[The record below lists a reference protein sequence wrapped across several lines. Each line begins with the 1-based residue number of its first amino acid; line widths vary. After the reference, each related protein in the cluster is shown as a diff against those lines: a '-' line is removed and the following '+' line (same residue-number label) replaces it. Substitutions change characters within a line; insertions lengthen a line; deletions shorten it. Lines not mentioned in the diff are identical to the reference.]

1 MEIVPNYPTPL
12 PRSLIGCNFLI
23 NLPAVHGTLIMGL
36 LDGSDVALHKTL
48 EVEDDD
54 KKTLTIPN
62 TTYGPWVKTDQ

>member
-1 MEIVPNYPTPL
+1 
-12 PRSLIGCNFLI
+12 
-23 NLPAVHGTLIMGL
+23 MGL